1 MSVNIGSAVGYLTL
15 DRSPFTAGLM
25 SAGRDLDTFLNRTK
39 SGNERIQAL
48 GSTITTVGS
57 TVTKTFTVP
66 LLGVGAAATMTAANF
81 QEGMSKVQAISGAT
95 ASDMELLSSKAKEMG
110 AKTKFSA
117 NEASEALSYMAMAGW
132 KTTDMLDGLEGIMDL
147 AAASGE
153 DLGLV
158 SDIVTDALTAFGL
171 QAKDSAHFADVLAM
185 ASNASNTS
193 VSMLGESFKY
203 FGPVAGAMKYSIEDT
218 AIAMGIMAN
227 SGIKASQAG
236 TALRAAL
243 ASLLKPSDPVF
254 SAMEKYNISLTRADG
269 STKSLNEVM
278 LMLRNNLGGLDEA
291 EKAAAASTLFGTEA
305 MSGMLAIVN
314 ASDTDFNNLSSAIN
328 NCDGTTAKM
337 AATMQDNLKG
347 SITKIKSALEGA
359 AISIG
364 ERLIPMIGSLA
375 DKVQDVVDWFNDLDD
390 TTKDNIVR
398 QGLFVAAAGPVLIVL
413 GKLTSGIG
421 KGVLTVGKLTSGI
434 VKMSTATGKANLIAS
449 LTAKG
454 GIGQL
459 AASFI
464 GLNPITI
471 AVGAGIVAL
480 GAGMY
485 VSKKNSDLLNKSIL
499 YTTDEMSG
507 LERTLSKMNGTQA
520 KSKEELIEMG
530 LIYRDFSENIS
541 PEFQEQVKKSAKE
554 LNDFSLFLGEIN
566 IDKAI
571 TEDESAEFNNKVG
584 SMCDRAIET
593 IKSKQDESTT
603 ALMEVFASDT
613 VLDKSEKIV
622 LSYYQR
628 TAEVSV
634 KEVTTL
640 ENEIYNIKAKA
651 LEEKRELNEAEI
663 VDIQTKLDRISQ
675 LELEALGS
683 NQEEIAYAKNEFI
696 ARVNSIDL
704 QGASDLMKEKGKL
717 RDEEVIQIRAHYDAK
732 IDLLKADLNDM
743 SETERNAA
751 LETITNMETERDKK
765 IAIEQGLYDEF
776 LRIIGEK
783 NPEILEQINRYN
795 GEILAE
801 GDKRCRDQLNA
812 ELAKYDELNKI
823 TEDGLYSVYNN
834 TTKTLDHIQVK
845 TDATTGEIIAMGKV
859 VSDEYGT
866 RVTEITGYSDE
877 YIKKLQEE
885 SSQAYFTRNAIREA
899 LADQSKITYDW
910 KSNTMSYCGSVIGK
924 FKDVTEE
931 IDGTKTGI
939 IDLNGTPVKII
950 VDKNGAIKNIND
962 IQNTINNVQ
971 GKTVYLTVKEQ
982 RWNASA
988 SSGIDY
994 ATGTTNAL
1002 SGYKWVGEHG
1012 PELVRLEGGER
1023 IYNTVESKRIAN
1035 SINDAPDNKNSYI
1048 NIAIDKMNRISEKL
1062 NDLLNTES
1070 TIEMRNSIELDGKEV
1085 GAAITPIVSNKFA
1098 IASMKGRR
1106 R

>member
-48 GSTITTVGS
+48 GSTMTTVGS

-132 KTTDMLDGLEGIMDL
+132 RTNDMLDGLEGIMDL

-153 DLGLV
+153 NLGLV

-171 QAKDSAHFADVLAM
+171 TAKDSGHFADVLAS
-185 ASNASNTS
+185 ASSNANTN

-203 FGPVAGAMKYSIEDT
+203 VAPVAGALGYSVEDVGV
-218 AIAMGIMAN
+218 ALGLMAN
-227 SGIKASQAG
+227 AGVKAGNAG

-243 ASLLKPSDPVF
+243 TNMAKPTDTMVEV
-254 SAMEKYNISLTRADG
+254 MDKYKLSLTNTDG
-269 STKSLNEVM
+269 SMKSLSN
-278 LMLRNNLGGLDEA
+278 LMDDFRVKLGGLDEA
-291 EKAAAASTLFGTEA
+291 TQANAASTLFGKEA
-305 MSGMLAIVN
+305 MSGMLAIIN
-314 ASDTDFNNLSSAIN
+314 ASESDYTKLTNAIN
-328 NCDGTTAKM
+328 NADGTAKSM

-364 ERLIPMIGSLA
+364 ERLVPMISNLA
-375 DKVQDVVDWFNDLDD
+375 DKVQDVVDWFNSLDD
-390 TTKDNIVR
+390 ATKDNIVR
-398 QGLFVAAAGPVLIVL
+398 QGLFVAAAGPTLMIL

-421 KGVLTVGKLTSGI
+421 KGVFTVGKLTSGI
-434 VKMSTATGKANLIAS
+434 IKMSTATGKANLIAS

-464 GLNPITI
+464 GLNPVTI

-485 VSKKNSDLLNKSIL
+485 ISKKNSDLLNKSIL

-507 LERTLSKMNGTQA
+507 LERVLTKLNGTQA

-530 LIYRDFSENIS
+530 LIYRDFNENIS

-571 TEDESAEFNNKVG
+571 TEDESVAFNNKVG

-593 IKSKQDESTT
+593 IRSKQEESTS
-603 ALMEVFASDT
+603 ALKEVFASDT
-613 VLDKSEKIV
+613 VLDESEKIV
-622 LSYYQR
+622 LAYYER

-732 IDLLKADLNDM
+732 IELLKADLDNM
-743 SETERNAA
+743 SEAERNAA
-751 LETITNMETERDKK
+751 LDAISNMETERDKK

-795 GEILAE
+795 GEILADS
-801 GDKRCRDQLNA
+801 DKKCRDQLNA
-812 ELAKYDELNKI
+812 ELAMYDELNKI
-823 TEDGLYSVYNN
+823 TEDGLYNMYNN
-834 TTKTLDHIQVK
+834 TTKTWDHIQVK
-845 TDATTGEIIAMGKV
+845 TDATTGEIVAMGKV

-924 FKDVTEE
+924 FQDVTEE

-1023 IYNTVESKRIAN
+1023 IYNTVESQRIAN
-1035 SINDAPDNKNSYI
+1035 SINDAPENKNSYI

-1062 NDLLNTES
+1062 NELLSTES

-1098 IASMKGRR
+1098 IASIKGRR

>member
-25 SAGRDLDTFLNRTK
+25 SAGKDLDTFLDRTK

-48 GSTITTVGS
+48 GSTITTVG
-57 TVTKTFTVP
+57 TTLTKTITVP
-66 LLGVGAAATMTAANF
+66 LIGLGTAATVTAANF
-81 QEGMSKVQAISGAT
+81 EEGMSKVEAISGAT
-95 ASDMELLSSKAKEMG
+95 SKEMELLTNKAKEMG

-153 DLGLV
+153 NLGLV

-185 ASNASNTS
+185 ASNASNTG

-254 SAMEKYNISLTRADG
+254 SAMKKYNISLTRADG

-278 LMLRNNLGGLDEA
+278 LMLRDNLGGLDEA

-305 MSGMLAIVN
+305 MSGMLAIIN

-364 ERLIPMIGSLA
+364 ERLIPMIGNLA
-375 DKVQDVVDWFNDLDD
+375 DKVQDVVDWFNGLDD
-390 TTKDNIVR
+390 ATKDNIVR
-398 QGLFVAAAGPVLIVL
+398 QGLFVASAGPVLIIL

-421 KGVLTVGKLTSGI
+421 KAVLTAGKLASGLSA
-434 VKMSTATGKANLIAS
+434 MSTATGKANTIAS

-459 AASFI
+459 TASFI
-464 GLNPITI
+464 SLNPATI

-507 LERTLSKMNGTQA
+507 LERVLTKLNGTQA
-520 KSKEELIEMG
+520 KSKDELIEMG
-530 LIYRDFSENIS
+530 LVYKDFNKNIS
-541 PEFQEQVKKSAKE
+541 PEFQEQVKKSSKE

-566 IDKAI
+566 IDKTI
-571 TEDESAEFNNKVG
+571 TEDESAEFNNRIG
-584 SMCDRAIET
+584 EMCDRAIET
-593 IKSKQDESTT
+593 IRSKQEESTS
-603 ALMEVFASDT
+603 ALKEIFASDT
-613 VLDKSEKIV
+613 VLDESEKIV
-622 LSYYQR
+622 LAYYER
-628 TAEVSV
+628 TAEFSI
-634 KEVTTL
+634 KEVTNL

-651 LEEKRELNEAEI
+651 LEEKRELNENEI
-663 VDIQTKLDRISQ
+663 RDIETKLDRISQ

-704 QGASDLMKEKGKL
+704 QGASDLLKEKGKL
-717 RDEEVIQIRAHYDAK
+717 LSEEALQIRAHYDAR
-732 IDLLKADLNDM
+732 IELLKADLDDM

-751 LETITNMETERDKK
+751 LKTISNMETERDKK
-765 IAIEQGLYDEF
+765 IAIEQGLYDEY

-801 GDKRCRDQLNA
+801 NDKQCRDQLNA

-823 TEDGLYSVYNN
+823 TEDGVWDVYNTETGMYDKLFVKLDEN
-834 TTKTLDHIQVK
+834 TK
-845 TDATTGEIIAMGKV
+845 EIIAMGKV

-866 RVTEITGYSDE
+866 RTTEISGYSDE
-877 YIKKLQEE
+877 FIKTLQRE
-885 SSQAYFTRNAIREA
+885 STQAYFTRNAIKEA
-899 LADQSKITYDW
+899 LTDQSKITYDW
-910 KSNTMSYCGSVIGK
+910 KNNTMSYCGAVIGK
-924 FKDVTEE
+924 FQDVTEE
-931 IDGTKTGI
+931 VDGTKTGI

-962 IQNTINNVQ
+962 IQNTINNVR

-982 RWNASA
+982 RWNAGA

-1012 PELVRLEGGER
+1012 RELIKLKGGER
-1023 IYNTVESKRIAN
+1023 IYNAVESQRIAN
-1035 SINDAPDNKNSYI
+1035 SMNDTTDNKNSYI
-1048 NIAIDKMNRISEKL
+1048 NIAIDKMNKVSEKL
-1062 NDLLNTES
+1062 NELLSTEA
-1070 TIEMRNSIELDGKEV
+1070 TLEMKNSIKLNSQEV
-1085 GAAITPIVSNKFA
+1085 GTAITPIVSNKFA
-1098 IASMKGRR
+1098 IASMRGRKR
-1106 R
+1106 